1 MRQTISC
8 LLITASTVLVWALLF
23 STHPRAQQPAGADPM
38 VKRGEELYA
47 QSCTAFCHG
56 PGGAPGQQAPQLAN
70 RNFDEQYIE
79 RVITYGVPGTAMPA
93 WGQRLIK
100 EDLVPIM
107 TYVKYLNGIA
117 PPSATLRTLP
127 REASTGRELFFD
139 PTQELGAC
147 SNCHEFEGK
156 GIGVAPIT
164 GVPANTA
171 ALRNLAG
178 PSHMKTVTVAGEA
191 FPGIVA
197 TELKDELHVYDLT
210 TVPPSLRTLSRTG
223 VSMRDGATWRH
234 DAVLG
239 KYTDQ
244 EMSAILAYLREMVH
258 Q

>member
-1 MRQTISC
+1 MRRTISF

-23 STHPRAQQPAGADPM
+23 STHPRAQQPAGADPV

-47 QSCTAFCHG
+47 QSCTGFCHG
-56 PGGAPGQQAPQLAN
+56 PGGATGQQAPQLAN

-79 RVITYGVPGTAMPA
+79 RVITYGVPNTAMPA

-100 EDLVPIM
+100 EELVPIM

-117 PPSATLRTLP
+117 PPSSTLRTLP
-127 REASTGRELFFD
+127 REASTGRELFLD

-147 SNCHEFEGK
+147 SNCHTFEGK

-164 GVPANTA
+164 RVPGNAA

-178 PSHMKTVTVAGEA
+178 PSHMKTVTVAGET

-210 TVPPSLRTLSRTG
+210 TVPPSLRTLPRTG
-223 VSMRDGATWRH
+223 VTMRDGATWRH
-234 DAVLG
+234 DSVLG

-244 EMSAILAYLREMVH
+244 EMTAILAYLREMVRP
-258 Q
+258 

>member
-1 MRQTISC
+1 MRRTISF

-56 PGGAPGQQAPQLAN
+56 PGGAQGQQAPQLAN

-100 EDLVPIM
+100 EELVPIM

-117 PPSATLRTLP
+117 PPSSTLRTLP
-127 REASTGRELFFD
+127 AEASTGRELFFD

-147 SNCHEFEGK
+147 SNCHTFEGK
-156 GIGVAPIT
+156 GISVARQGDDIT
-164 GVPANTA
+164 VVV
-171 ALRNLAG
+171 RNDRLFTDGGMLAG
-178 PSHMKTVTVAGEA
+178 DDILEPLG
-191 FPGIVA
+191 
-197 TELKDELHVYDLT
+197 
-210 TVPPSLRTLSRTG
+210 
-223 VSMRDGATWRH
+223 
-234 DAVLG
+234 AVLDG
-239 KYTDQ
+239 YVHTKVTINGFTDT
-244 EMSAILAYLREMVH
+244 SGTPDRCCSTGCSRGSWAAR
-258 Q
+258 